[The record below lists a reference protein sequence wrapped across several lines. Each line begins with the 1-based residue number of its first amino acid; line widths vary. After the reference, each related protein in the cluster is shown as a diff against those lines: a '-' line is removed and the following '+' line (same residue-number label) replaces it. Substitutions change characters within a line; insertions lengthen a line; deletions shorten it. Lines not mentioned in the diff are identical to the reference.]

1 MLLARVTLVLTLVFC
16 SFAYSLACKGCL
28 SLDEYNFDKIV
39 SRFQAVLVKFD
50 VAYPY
55 GEKHDTFAKLAE
67 EIASNKDIMLA
78 QVGVKDY
85 GDKENEELAKK
96 YGINSKDDFPAVLL
110 FVDGQEEPIPFSN
123 DDEFTTDNL
132 RNLIRDNTDIY
143 IGLPGCLEEYDKLA
157 IKFASTGNKE
167 PLLKESEGL
176 LNNLKDEG
184 EKSTAQIYVKFMKK
198 IIENGLS
205 FVSQEVKRLNKIL
218 KDGKV
223 NEKKKKDLYHRV
235 NILHSFSVR
244 KDEL

>member
-1 MLLARVTLVLTLVFC
+1 MLLARVYLVLTFVFGL
-16 SFAYSLACKGCL
+16 FAQSLACKGCL
-28 SLDEYNFDKIV
+28 SLDEYNFDKII
-39 SRFQAVLVKFD
+39 SRFKAVLVKFD

-67 EIASNKDIMLA
+67 EIASNKDIVFA

-96 YGINSKDDFPAVLL
+96 YGISGKDDFPAVLL
-110 FVDGQEEPIPFSN
+110 FVSGQEEPIPFSN
-123 DDEFTTDNL
+123 DVEFSIDNL

-157 IKFASTGNKE
+157 IKFSSSGNKE
-167 PLLKESEGL
+167 PILKESESL
-176 LNNLKDEG
+176 LVKLKEDG
-184 EKSTAQIYVKFMKK
+184 EKSTAEVYIKFMKK
-198 IIENGLS
+198 IIENGFN

-235 NILHSFSVR
+235 NILHSFSIK